1 MDLLKRFI
9 QAKLTLS
16 GNSIIICDTII
27 KVSPILKGKS
37 VKFAAKRLDNLPPYL
52 FAEIDRKKAALL
64 EQGHDVISLG
74 IGDPDKPTPERI
86 IEVMHKAIENPA
98 NHQYPSYAGSPA
110 YRAACSQFMKN
121 RFGVDVD
128 PASEVLALIG
138 SKEGIANLFPA
149 FVNSGEYTLIPGVG
163 YPVYSGGAILN
174 DSLSYWMPMNEE
186 NDFLADFE
194 STPTEILEKA
204 SMMILSYPN
213 NPTSAIATPEYFD
226 AAIAFALKHDL
237 LLVHDNAYVDI
248 TFDGYKAP
256 SILERPRAMECCI
269 EIFSTSKAYNM
280 TGWRCAFAAGNAE
293 AIKTFGTVKSNI
305 DSGVF
310 TAIQDAAIE
319 AFTGP
324 QEDVADMRALYED
337 RRDLVMETLQA
348 MGIEARTPKG
358 TIFVWAKVP
367 AGYKSADY
375 CTKVLEEAHV
385 IIAPGNSY
393 GPDGEGYFRISL
405 ATDSARLKEALDRMK
420 AIA

>member
-1 MDLLKRFI
+1 M
-9 QAKLTLS
+9 
-16 GNSIIICDTII
+16 
-27 KVSPILKGKS
+27 
-37 VKFAAKRLDNLPPYL
+37 KFAAKRLDNLPPYL
-52 FAEIDRKKAALL
+52 FAEIDRKKAALV

-110 YRAACSQFMKN
+110 YRKACAQWMKT
-121 RFGVDVD
+121 RFGVTVD
-128 PASEVLALIG
+128 SNTEVLALIG

-149 FVNSGEYTLIPGVG
+149 FVNAGEYTLIPGVG
-163 YPVYSGGAILN
+163 YPVYSGGGILN
-174 DSLSYWMPMNEE
+174 DSLSYWMPMTDE

-194 STPTEILEKA
+194 STPAEILENA
-204 SMMILSYPN
+204 AMMILSYPN
-213 NPTSAIATPEYFD
+213 NPTSAIASPEYFD
-226 AAIAFALKHDL
+226 KAIAFAKKHDL
-237 LLVHDNAYVDI
+237 LLVHDNAYCDI
-248 TFDGYKAP
+248 AFDGYKP
-256 SILERPRAMECCI
+256 ISILERPGAKDCCI
-269 EIFSTSKAYNM
+269 EIFSTSKSYNM
-280 TGWRCAFAAGNAE
+280 TGWRCAFAAGNVD
-293 AIKTFGTVKSNI
+293 AIKTLGTVKSNI
-305 DSGVF
+305 DSGIF

-324 QEDVADMRALYED
+324 QDDVAEMSAIYQE
-337 RRDLVMETLQA
+337 RRDVVMETLHA
-348 MGIEARTPKG
+348 MGIEARVPKG

-367 AGYKSADY
+367 EGYSSADY

-420 AIA
+420 ALA